1 MRGVPVPR
9 ASWRDCCARPVSTCR
24 PYAIRPATASLPRCC
39 SISTTGSWKG
49 SAPAARANEG
59 RRMPDADVLQRL
71 GIALLLGLLVGI
83 QREHAA
89 SRLAGLRTVPLFT
102 LLGSLCAWVD
112 GRAGF
117 AGVCTAAG
125 FAGLIGV
132 VVVGKIHKLR
142 QQPEEAGST
151 TDAALLLMYAVGV
164 AAMVGPITIAVI
176 IGVTTAILLQFK
188 GELHGIV
195 RRLGDEDLRAIMQ
208 FALITGIIL
217 PVLPNES
224 YGPFGVW
231 NPFEIWLMVVLIVGI
246 SLAGYIT
253 YKFFGDRAGVI
264 VGGLLGGAISSTAT
278 TVSYARR
285 SHADVNRVGSYT
297 AIILIATAVVNV
309 RVLIEVSVVAPTF
322 LPAAAV
328 PLAVLM
334 VATGLAAWVSL
345 LRQPRDSLHGERLPH
360 HSNPTELKSAL
371 VFAFLYSVVTFALEL
386 ARSRLGES
394 ATFVVAALSGLTD
407 MDAITLSTS
416 RLVASG
422 DLPAEAGWRLIVVA
436 TMSNI
441 VFKAAIAVVAGTAAL
456 GRRVASYFLVPLAVG
471 GGLLLFAEPINEVI
485 RAVSEWV
492 RAVPM

>member
-1 MRGVPVPR
+1 MH
-9 ASWRDCCARPVSTCR
+9 
-24 PYAIRPATASLPRCC
+24 
-39 SISTTGSWKG
+39 
-49 SAPAARANEG
+49 E
-59 RRMPDADVLQRL
+59 ADVLQRL
-71 GIALLLGLLVGI
+71 AIALLLGLLVGI

-102 LLGSLCAWVD
+102 LLGSLCAWAD
-112 GRAGF
+112 ARASF
-117 AGVCTAAG
+117 PGVCTAAG

-142 QQPEEAGST
+142 RQPEETGST

-188 GELHGIV
+188 GELHGLV
-195 RRLGDEDLRAIMQ
+195 RQLGDEDLRAIMQ
-208 FALITGIIL
+208 FALITGIVL
-217 PVLPNES
+217 PVLPNEN

-278 TVSYARR
+278 TVSYARLSR
-285 SHADVNRVGSYT
+285 ADASRVGSYT
-297 AIILIATAVVNV
+297 AIILIATAVVNI
-309 RVLIEVSVVAPTF
+309 RVLIEVSVVAPSF
-322 LPAAAV
+322 LPAVCV
-328 PLAVLM
+328 PMCVLL
-334 VATGLAAWVSL
+334 VATAVAAWGAM
-345 LRQPRDSLHGERLPH
+345 LRQPSRPIDGERLPH

-371 VFAFLYSVVTFALEL
+371 VFALLYSIVTFALEL
-386 ARSRLGES
+386 ARSSLGES

-407 MDAITLSTS
+407 MDAITLSTA

-422 DLPAEAGWRLIVVA
+422 DLAVESGWRLIVVA

-441 VFKAAIAVVAGTAAL
+441 VFKAGIAMLMGTRLLA
-456 GRRVASYFLVPLAVG
+456 RRVAVFFLVPLSAG
-471 GGLLLFAEPINEVI
+471 AALLAAAESINEAI
-485 RAVSEWV
+485 RAVTEWL